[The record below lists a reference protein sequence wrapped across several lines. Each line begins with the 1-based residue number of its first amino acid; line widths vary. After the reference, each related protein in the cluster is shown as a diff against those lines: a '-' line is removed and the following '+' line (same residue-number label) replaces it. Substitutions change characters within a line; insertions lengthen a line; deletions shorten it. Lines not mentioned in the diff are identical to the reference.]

1 MQAEIVIPSSSSSWQ
16 LTGQFAADQP
26 VRSISVASSPFT
38 IGRGS
43 NASLSIVSPT
53 VSTLHA
59 ELRVENGDLWVKDLG
74 STNGTFINGVRVE
87 GEARVHG
94 GDLLQFAEIVL
105 RVSLKSD
112 FVECKTIAGDSSDRA
127 LALIQFDKLI
137 SERAV
142 LPHFQPI
149 VEMGTQTTVGFE
161 VLGRSPLFGLG
172 TPHAMFSAAA
182 VLDLEAELSRMLRI
196 EGIFSASEL
205 PGAPLLFVN
214 THPAELLEQ
223 GLLEFSLHELRDAA
237 PHAQIVLEIH
247 EAAATSVRQMRE
259 LRCCLND
266 LGMKLAYDDFGAGQA
281 RLVELGEAPPDYL
294 KFDIQLIRDIDQAV
308 DRQRMVASFVRIAAD
323 LGIYSLAEGIE
334 TTAEHSVCCE
344 LGFNYGQ
351 GFCYGM
357 PAVAGSYLGSLSTL
371 TSAATI
377 GRAGTGRYL

>member
-1 MQAEIVIPSSSSSWQ
+1 MQAELLTPATSSSWL
-16 LTGQFAADQP
+16 LTGQIAADEA
-26 VRSISVASSPFT
+26 VRSIAIASSPFT
-38 IGRGS
+38 VGRGT
-43 NASLSIVSPT
+43 NASLTIVSPT

-59 ELRVENGDLWVKDLG
+59 ELRVEGGDLWVKDLR
-74 STNGTFINGVRVE
+74 STNGTFLNGVRVD
-87 GEARVHG
+87 GEARVCG
-94 GDLLQFAEIVL
+94 GDLLQFAEIVF
-105 RVSLKSD
+105 RVGLQNTYVD
-112 FVECKTIAGDSSDRA
+112 CKTIAGDSSDRA

-137 SERAV
+137 AERAV

-149 VEMGTQTTVGFE
+149 VEMAKQTTVGFE

-223 GLLEFSLHELRDAA
+223 GLLEFSLRELRDAA
-237 PHAQIVLEIH
+237 PQAQIVLEIH
-247 EAAATSVRQMRE
+247 EAAATSVQQMRE

-294 KFDIQLIRDIDQAV
+294 KFDIQLIRDIDQAS

-334 TTAEHSVCCE
+334 TAAEHHTCCE

-351 GFCYGM
+351 GFCYGI
-357 PAVAGSYLGSLSTL
+357 PAVAGTFLLPLSAPMPST
-371 TSAATI
+371 TI
-377 GRAGTGRYL
+377 GRSADGSYL